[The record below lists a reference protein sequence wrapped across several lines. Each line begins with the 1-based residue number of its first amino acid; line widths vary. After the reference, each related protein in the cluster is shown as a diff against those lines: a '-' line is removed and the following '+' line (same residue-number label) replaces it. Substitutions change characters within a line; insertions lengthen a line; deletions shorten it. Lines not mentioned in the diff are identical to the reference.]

1 MSSLS
6 DLQKQ
11 FDYISQLKNS
21 LNTEKPKIFCIGMQN
36 AGKSSLLNALIDDF
50 ENKTFSVSDIRETA
64 STKEV
69 PYKNII
75 YVDTPGI
82 GHSQKDDNTVYD
94 SIINSDMNLFV
105 HNTEGELLEEEV
117 SFLKKIQNGWKNSK
131 EFIDKTIFIISRAD
145 LVEPKEIDR
154 LKNRVFIQIEEIF
167 GAKPK
172 IISTSS
178 NDYIQ
183 GKTEDELELVKIS
196 NIVNLKQD
204 IEKKNL
210 DFKKSRKYKINSLID
225 KTLAEIENKL
235 LLNNEKID
243 ELENKI
249 KLDKNS
255 IDESLNQTQS
265 TIDNI
270 LTRLLKPEGI
280 TFKPSKAVFRL
291 RELAK
296 EETWSLIDEVNKKF
310 K

>member
-64 STKEV
+64 TTKEV

>member
-1 MSSLS
+1 MGSLS
-6 DLQKQ
+6 DFQKQ
-11 FDYISQLKNS
+11 FGYISELKSS
-21 LNTEKPKIFCIGMQN
+21 LNAEKPKIFCIGMQN

-64 STKEV
+64 TTKEV

-82 GHSQKDDNTVYD
+82 GYSQKDDNTVYD

-210 DFKKSRKYKINSLID
+210 DFKKNRKYKINSLID

-296 EETWSLIDEVNKKF
+296 EEAWSLIDEVNKKF

>member
-64 STKEV
+64 TTKEV

-210 DFKKSRKYKINSLID
+210 DFKKNRKYKINSLID
-225 KTLAEIENKL
+225 KTLAEIDNKL
-235 LLNNEKID
+235 LLNNEQID
-243 ELENKI
+243 KLENKI
-249 KLDKNS
+249 KLRKSSIDKNL
-255 IDESLNQTQS
+255 EQTQS

>member
-1 MSSLS
+1 M
-6 DLQKQ
+6 
-11 FDYISQLKNS
+11 
-21 LNTEKPKIFCIGMQN
+21 
-36 AGKSSLLNALIDDF
+36 
-50 ENKTFSVSDIRETA
+50 
-64 STKEV
+64 
-69 PYKNII
+69 
-75 YVDTPGI
+75 
-82 GHSQKDDNTVYD
+82 
-94 SIINSDMNLFV
+94 
-105 HNTEGELLEEEV
+105 LEEEV

-210 DFKKSRKYKINSLID
+210 DFKKNRKYKINSLID

>member
-94 SIINSDMNLFV
+94 YIINRDMNVFV
-105 HNTEGELLEEEV
+105 HNTEGELLEEEIR
-117 SFLKKIQNGWKNSK
+117 FLKKIQNGWKNSK

-210 DFKKSRKYKINSLID
+210 DFKKNRKYKINSLID

>member
-64 STKEV
+64 TTKEV

-210 DFKKSRKYKINSLID
+210 DFKKNRKYKINSLID